1 MSKKFCVTA
10 AFFVLACFLF
20 RVELNATNRNEI
32 KETGFSKGNF
42 FFYWGY
48 NRAYYSYSNIH
59 FRGTGYD
66 FTLRHVK
73 AKDRP
78 SKIGAT
84 PYLKIEQITI
94 PQYNYRLGY
103 HFNPRYSI
111 SFGFDHMKYVMNQ
124 NQTVE
129 VDGFIKDSKTSY
141 DGVYSHSPLE
151 LKKDFLEFEHTDGL
165 NYLNV
170 EITRKDKLITLQKNI
185 QLNTVLGGSVG
196 AMYPRTRTILMQR
209 SLNDQWHFSG
219 VGVTG
224 NVGLNTLF
232 FKRVF
237 LQSTLKLGYIN
248 LPSIV
253 VSRNKS
259 EKADQHF
266 SFLQVNV
273 VLGYKFSLKK

>member
-1 MSKKFCVTA
+1 MS
-10 AFFVLACFLF
+10 CFSLST
-20 RVELNATNRNEI
+20 ELIALNKNEI
-32 KETGFSKGNF
+32 KQTGFNKGSF

-59 FRGTGYD
+59 FRGEGYD
-66 FTLRHVK
+66 FTLSHVK

-78 SKIGAT
+78 SKVGAT
-84 PYLKIEQITI
+84 PYLNIEQITI

-103 HFNPRYSI
+103 NINSRYSI

-124 NQTVE
+124 NQTVN
-129 VDGFIKDSKTSY
+129 VDGFIKDSKTTY
-141 DGVYSHSPLE
+141 DGVYRHTPLE

-165 NYLNV
+165 NYLNF
-170 EITRKDKLITLQKNI
+170 ELTRKDKLLSFHKNI
-185 QLNTVLGGSVG
+185 QLNSVLGGSIG
-196 AMYPRTRTILMQR
+196 GMFPRTRTILMQKN
-209 SLNDQWHFSG
+209 LNDEWHFSG

-224 NVGLNTLF
+224 NLGLNTMF
-232 FKRVF
+232 FKRIF
-237 LQSTLKLGYIN
+237 LQSTVKLGYIN

-253 VSRNKS
+253 VSSNKN

-273 VLGYKFSLKK
+273 VLGYQFNLKR